1 MLHYLLQLIG
11 IVISSEN
18 RVRAE
23 KLNNQSNNYESR
35 KDKSQRP
42 DVKAE
47 VVPFVV

>member
-1 MLHYLLQLIG
+1 MFHYLFQLVG
-11 IVISSEN
+11 VVVSSEN

-23 KLNNQSNNYESR
+23 KLNNQSDNYESR

-42 DVKAE
+42 DVQAE